1 MIYSIINRVIDN
13 ACSPQRFEETII
25 LRTSAELSTVIHDSK
40 AHRKTTVSSE
50 IVIDTFTV
58 VPVDRRRFVR
68 APAALHLDS
77 SSPLWRQIA
86 VFRIS
91 LCFRFLSPIPSK
103 AINSLYSFDAISICC
118 SILYVS
124 LLITKTRLLLSDCDF
139 LINHRSSFNRE
150 KIEIEVANVKLGS
163 GISNLWNFDRCNRTS
178 KYIFFLYRELKF
190 DWRLF

>member
-1 MIYSIINRVIDN
+1 MLLKLWCIWRIAMIYSTINRVIDN

-25 LRTSAELSTVIHDSK
+25 LRTSAELSTVIRDSK
-40 AHRKTTVSSE
+40 AQRKTTVSSE

-77 SSPLWRQIA
+77 CSLLWRQIA

-124 LLITKTRLLLSDCDF
+124 LLITETSYSWAIVISLS
-139 LINHRSSFNRE
+139 IIVHRSIE
-150 KIEIEVANVKLGS
+150 KRLKLRLQM
-163 GISNLWNFDRCNRTS
+163 SNWDQESR
-178 KYIFFLYRELKF
+178 II
-190 DWRLF
+190 

>member
-1 MIYSIINRVIDN
+1 MIYSTINRVIDN

-40 AHRKTTVSSE
+40 AQRKTTVSSE

-68 APAALHLDS
+68 APAASHLDS
-77 SSPLWRQIA
+77 CSLLWRQIA

-91 LCFRFLSPIPSK
+91 LCFSFLSPIPSK

-124 LLITKTRLLLSDCDF
+124 LLITKTSYSWAIVISLS
-139 LINHRSSFNRE
+139 IIVHRSIE
-150 KIEIEVANVKLGS
+150 KRLKLRLQM
-163 GISNLWNFDRCNRTS
+163 SNLLNFDRCNRVS
-178 KYIFFLYRELKF
+178 KCIFFFFLWRIAVWLKTI
-190 DWRLF
+190 LSN